1 VSISRSVQS
10 VGLFDAKTHL
20 SELVSRAEAG
30 EEIVIT
36 RHNKPVVRLVA
47 VDSAAGVDKARR
59 RAAIKALR
67 SLGDD
72 IRRDGAGRP
81 VADIVQSVR
90 GMRDERSARKLKT
103 AGIE

>member
-1 VSISRSVQS
+1 MSISRSVQS

-20 SELVSRAEAG
+20 SELVSRVEAG

-47 VDSAAGVDKARR
+47 VQAVPGVDKARR
-59 RAAIKALR
+59 RAAIEALQR
-67 SLGDD
+67 LGDD
-72 IRRDGAGRP
+72 IRRGGGGAP
-81 VADIVQSVR
+81 IPDIVQSVR
-90 GMRDERSARKLKT
+90 QMREAQMSRKLKA

>member
-1 VSISRSVQS
+1 MSISRSVQS

-20 SELVSRAEAG
+20 SELISRVEAG

-47 VDSAAGVDKARR
+47 VQAVPVIDKARR
-59 RAAIKALR
+59 LAAIQAIIDLNE
-67 SLGDD
+67 D
-72 IRRDGAGRP
+72 IRREGSAASIP
-81 VADIVQSVR
+81 DIVQFVR
-90 GMRDERSARKLKT
+90 DQREEQTARKLKA